1 MNRDKA
7 TRLVSTII
15 DSYVEAS
22 GERLRDSES
31 FATVLHDVKTD
42 LVGLINE
49 IFDQVEGG
57 TAGDHRQELELL
69 DEDVLAIMEP
79 LGDADRDAA

>member
-31 FATVLHDVKTD
+31 FVTVLHDVKTD

-57 TAGDHRQELELL
+57 TAGDRRQELELL

-79 LGDADRDAA
+79 LGDADQDAA